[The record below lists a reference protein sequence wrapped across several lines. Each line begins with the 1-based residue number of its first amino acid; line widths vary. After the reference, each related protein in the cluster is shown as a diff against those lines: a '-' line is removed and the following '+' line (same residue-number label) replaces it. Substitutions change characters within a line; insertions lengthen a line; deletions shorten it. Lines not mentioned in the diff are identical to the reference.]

1 MMETKTTASKEQIR
15 LYYSFRS
22 EERNTA
28 IVYRAIAART
38 TDVSM
43 SAVFEQMAITEEK
56 HASRWENLL
65 EKNGIVL
72 KPFKPSGRTYVF
84 LTLIKLFGAN
94 SIIPILVNLEKK
106 GAGGYVNVSEAEGME
121 GQERAHALILEQLSQ
136 TQDQSH
142 GNHIGHIEGRH
153 RTPGGNALRA
163 AVMGASDG
171 LLSNFNLT
179 MGVAGATVGA
189 AAGNKFILLTGL
201 AGLLAGA
208 ISMAIGEWISV
219 KSSEELYQHQ
229 YETEKAEIENAPEEE
244 MEELVLIY
252 QARGHSQEQARA
264 LAEHLFQNIDKA
276 AEVLVAEEAGS
287 DAIVEEGSAWEAALT
302 SFCLFAIGAIIPVAP
317 YFFLTGIH
325 AIGLSIAF
333 SILGLFTL
341 GAVITIFTGKTIWYS
356 GIRQVIIGCLAAGA
370 TFAVGHFIGVSLS

>member
-1 MMETKTTASKEQIR
+1 MEVKASKEQIR
-15 LYYSFRS
+15 LYFSFRS
-22 EERNTA
+22 EERNAA
-28 IVYRAIAART
+28 IVYRAIAAHSK
-38 TDVSM
+38 DVSM
-43 SAVFEQMAITEEK
+43 AAVFEQMALTEEK
-56 HASRWENLL
+56 HAIRWESLL

-84 LTLIKLFGAN
+84 LSLIKLFGPN

-106 GAGGYVNVSEAEGME
+106 GAGGYTNVAEAGPME
-121 GQERAHALILEQLSQ
+121 GQERAHALILEQMSQ
-136 TQDQSH
+136 SQESPVL

-179 MGVAGATVGA
+179 MGVAGAAV
-189 AAGNKFILLTGL
+189 GNKFILLTGL

-208 ISMAIGEWISV
+208 VSMAIGEWISV

-229 YETEKAEIENAPEEE
+229 FETEKAEIENAPEDE

-252 QARGHSQEQARA
+252 QARGHNAEQARS

-302 SFCLFAIGAIIPVAP
+302 SFCLFAVGAIIPVAP
-317 YFFLTGIH
+317 YFFLTGI
-325 AIGLSIAF
+325 AAVGLSIGF
-333 SILGLFTL
+333 SIAGLFAL